1 MVNRVAELLPRVKV
15 GHAGTLDP
23 LAEGIL
29 IICIGAAT
37 RLTEVLHELSKSYFT
52 VIRLGARSDTDDALG
67 SIAAIKS
74 PRPPTLTEVQ
84 KALEPL
90 IGNVVQQPPEYSAIK
105 RKGKRAYDLARAGKS
120 VELAPRMVQI
130 NRIEVRGY
138 TWPLLELEI
147 DCSTGTYI
155 RAIARDV
162 GESLGCGGYVQSLL
176 RTRIGPFTREAA
188 IDPRELTADKIRD
201 LIRPARDAVSH
212 LKNLVIDAAGTRA
225 VLHGQAVPL
234 PGNLGREDFAEG
246 LVALLDQESR
256 LLALAEPDFE
266 QGVLQ
271 PRRVLFA

>member
-1 MVNRVAELLPRVKV
+1 
-15 GHAGTLDP
+15 
-23 LAEGIL
+23 
-29 IICIGAAT
+29 
-37 RLTEVLHELSKSYFT
+37 
-52 VIRLGARSDTDDALG
+52 
-67 SIAAIKS
+67 
-74 PRPPTLTEVQ
+74 LTEVQ

-201 LIRPARDAVSH
+201 FIRPARDAVSH

-225 VLHGQAVPL
+225 VLHGQAVSL